1 MAARTKSSDGGLEK
15 YLRQVDALGG
25 HGVKVGIMADTGNY
39 IDTQAS
45 ILDVAIY
52 NEFGTETIPARPF
65 IRRFAEKNAGT
76 LGKAMDRTADAVA
89 KGRSL
94 DAALGALGE
103 FAQAA
108 QRAQIV
114 ESMSWAA
121 PNAASTVK
129 KKGSAK
135 PLLNHGVLRDA
146 IRWEKV

>member
-1 MAARTKSSDGGLEK
+1 MAAHTKNSDSGLEK

-52 NEFGTETIPARPF
+52 NEFGTKTIPARPF

-103 FAQAA
+103 FAQQHQQA
-108 QRAQIV
+108 QVRG
-114 ESMSWAA
+114 SKSWAVA
-121 PNAASTVK
+121 NAASTAAR
-129 KKGSAK
+129 KGSDV
-135 PLLNHGVLRDA
+135 PLVDQGVLVNA